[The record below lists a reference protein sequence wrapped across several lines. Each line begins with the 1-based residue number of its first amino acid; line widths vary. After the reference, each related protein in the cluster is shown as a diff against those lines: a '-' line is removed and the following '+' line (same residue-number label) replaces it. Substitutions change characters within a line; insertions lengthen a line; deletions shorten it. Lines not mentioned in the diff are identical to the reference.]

1 DVVIIGGGIA
11 GLATA
16 YYLSQKQNLQIILLE
31 KDSIPNPNNS
41 SYDKSKVSIKYIKYI
56 YSNM

>member
-1 DVVIIGGGIA
+1 MTETTTYFNADVIIIGGGIA

-31 KDSIPNPNNS
+31 KDSIFLNNFHL
-41 SYDKSKVSIKYIKYI
+41 
-56 YSNM
+56 N